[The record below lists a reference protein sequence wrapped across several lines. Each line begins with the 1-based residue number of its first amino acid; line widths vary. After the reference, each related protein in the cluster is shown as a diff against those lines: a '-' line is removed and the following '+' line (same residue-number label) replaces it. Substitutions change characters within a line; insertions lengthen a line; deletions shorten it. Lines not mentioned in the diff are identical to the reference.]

1 MSACSETVYSYPSTS
16 TGNSNGTNDVP
27 CLPDPHRSGVMPVPI
42 PVPIPVTVPVPVP
55 VTVPVT
61 VTVPVPVPVCRAC
74 ACTDCSC
81 NCNATCLACLSD
93 ALSKKCLACGYCTGC
108 CSTNLGIDKASL
120 SLTLQIQ
127 RGFSEADAN
136 WFLTWHCVGLI

>member
-16 TGNSNGTNDVP
+16 TGDSNGTNDVR
-27 CLPDPHRSGVMPVPI
+27 CLP
-42 PVPIPVTVPVPVP
+42 VPVPVP
-55 VTVPVT
+55 

-81 NCNATCLACLSD
+81 NCNETCLACLSD
-93 ALSKKCLACGYCTGC
+93 ALSKKCLACGYCTDC
-108 CSTNLGIDKASL
+108 CSTLLGIDKASL

-136 WFLTWHCVGLI
+136 CFLTWHWSLI